1 MRINERQLRKL
12 QKQRHMYDIQQMILA
27 NPLFKNLSIR
37 DQRLLQKLVYRAEMT
52 EMFMRDR
59 SVVRMNQ
66 SFEDIVGNIVDML
79 EESLAEGDGRDDDD
93 LDGRRDRNRDG
104 DDNY

>member
-1 MRINERQLRKL
+1 
-12 QKQRHMYDIQQMILA
+12 MYDIQQMILA

-79 EESLAEGDGRDDDD
+79 EESLAESEDGGDDDF
-93 LDGRRDRNRDG
+93 DGRRNRDYDG
-104 DDNY
+104 DDKH